1 MTATTSPMTRFRIA
15 LESRASEYK
24 TELPTPALDR
34 FCEYYKILSVWNA
47 RLHLVA
53 PCAPEEF
60 ATRHILESL
69 LLLPY
74 LSRAAAIADIGSG
87 AGLPIIPCLI
97 ARSDLKAILIESSKK
112 KAVFLREALKQTGTS
127 IAAKVIA
134 ERFETITT
142 PEVGF
147 VTCRALERF
156 AELLPRLIEWSPQPS
171 TLLLF
176 GGERLREKIESIG
189 LDSTA
194 LRIPHSQKRFLIA
207 ARRT

>member
-1 MTATTSPMTRFRIA
+1 MIATTSPTARFRIA
-15 LESRASEYK
+15 LESHASEYK
-24 TELPTPALDR
+24 TELKAPALER
-34 FCEYYKILSVWNA
+34 FTEYYEILSVWNA

-74 LSRAAAIADIGSG
+74 LPPAAAVADIGSG
-87 AGLPIIPCLI
+87 AGLPILPCLI
-97 ARSDLKAILIESSKK
+97 ARPDLKAVLIESSKK

-127 IAAKVIA
+127 ISATVVA
-134 ERFETITT
+134 ERFETIAT

-147 VTCRALERF
+147 VTCRALDRF
-156 AELLPRLIEWSPQPS
+156 DKMLRHLIEWSPRPS

-176 GGERLREKIESIG
+176 GGEGLREKIESAG
-189 LDSTA
+189 LPSTA

>member
-1 MTATTSPMTRFRIA
+1 MIDTTSPTTRFRIA
-15 LESRASEYK
+15 LESHASEYK
-24 TELPTPALDR
+24 TELRAAALDR
-34 FCEYYKILSVWNA
+34 FTEYYEILSAWNA

-74 LSRAAAIADIGSG
+74 LPPAAAVADIGSG

-97 ARSDLKAILIESSKK
+97 ARPDLKAVLVESMKK
-112 KAVFLREALKQTGTS
+112 KAVFLREALKLTGTS
-127 IAAKVIA
+127 ISATVVA
-134 ERFETITT
+134 ERFETIAT

-147 VTCRALERF
+147 VTCRALDHFDEMLRH
-156 AELLPRLIEWSPQPS
+156 LIEWSPRPS

-176 GGERLREKIESIG
+176 GGEALREKIESAG
-189 LDSTA
+189 LPSSA
-194 LRIPHSQKRFLIA
+194 LPIPHSQKRFLIA
-207 ARRT
+207 ALRT